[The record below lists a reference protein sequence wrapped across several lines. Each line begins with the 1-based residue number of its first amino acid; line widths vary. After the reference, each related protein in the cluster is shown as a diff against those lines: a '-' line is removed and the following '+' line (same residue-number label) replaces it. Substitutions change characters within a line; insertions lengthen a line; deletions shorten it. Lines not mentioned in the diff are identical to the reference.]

1 MDEPTFQKRVKS
13 ICQMLFE
20 MATGNLA
27 FRLQP
32 SEKNDDLDK
41 LAQLLNTFAA
51 QMRLAIKKSGY
62 AVPHYTCR
70 NLTQLAFV
78 LDLDFTIA
86 SFNFEVTTTLQHRP
100 EELFLSGFGSV
111 LSEESEALWQK
122 IRAEAAAY
130 PNYHG
135 TVHLIFITADR
146 HYFPAFCTVS
156 RLLFSDKIF
165 ISSVTSNL
173 KELAELNRSA
183 AAVQKPT
190 DAAVIQSLYYYILDN
205 LEKPLPTL
213 KQLAVL
219 FQTNEFKLKQGFRH
233 FFKTSIYRF
242 YNEGRLDRAHLLIQ
256 QSDMALKAIALTCGF
271 NDYIT
276 FLKAFKKR
284 FGYAPGKVRRDPGQ

>member
-1 MDEPTFQKRVKS
+1 
-13 ICQMLFE
+13 MLFE

-41 LAQLLNTFAA
+41 LAQLLNTFGA
-51 QMRLAIKKSGY
+51 QMQLAIKKSGY
-62 AVPHYTCR
+62 AVPHYTYR
-70 NLTQLAFV
+70 NLTQLTFV
-78 LDLDFTIA
+78 LDLDFAIA

-111 LSEESEALWQK
+111 LSEESEALWRK
-122 IRAEAAAY
+122 IRVEAAAY
-130 PNYHG
+130 PNYHD

-146 HYFPAFCTVS
+146 RYFPAFCTVS
-156 RLLFSDKIF
+156 RLLFSDQIF
-165 ISSVTSNL
+165 ISSVTANL
-173 KELAELNRSA
+173 KELTELNLFA

-190 DAAVIQSLYYYILDN
+190 DAAVIQNLYDYILDN

-213 KQLAVL
+213 KELAVL
-219 FQTNEFKLKQGFRH
+219 FQTNEFKLKEGFRH
-233 FFKTSIYRF
+233 FYKTSIYRF
-242 YNEGRLDRAHLLIQ
+242 YNEGRLNRAHLLIQ
-256 QSDMALKAIALTCGF
+256 QSDMALKTIALTCGF

-284 FGYAPGKVRRDPGQ
+284 FGYAPGKVKRNPGQ